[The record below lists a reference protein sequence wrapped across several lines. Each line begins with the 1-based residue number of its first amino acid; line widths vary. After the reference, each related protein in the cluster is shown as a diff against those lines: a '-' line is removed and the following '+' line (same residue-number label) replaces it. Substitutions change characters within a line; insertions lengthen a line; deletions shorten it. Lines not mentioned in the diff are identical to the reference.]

1 MNIRHNEEWTKK
13 YADRSQYIQKWIQN
27 NCDSINDFDDFL
39 KGKDVAGIGQGRFS
53 NNAKGNLKKDW
64 VEKVC
69 PLLKRVVECKNDLYS
84 ENSQGNGI
92 NEKSNLLQCCSSLQQ
107 TLLSYCKKKK
117 GKDEVDE
124 HRPWAAIH
132 AMIAAMLPNVFCT
145 IVTEGNLDEL
155 YIKLEEAHC
164 DTSTDEK
171 PNVTDTIDTNSSL
184 TLYENSTNWDTLRN
198 KWEAINKNNKNNKSN
213 KEFSWY
219 YKSAAIQEY
228 FSSCLNNNPVG
239 NYPWETLVALR
250 GEENIKRLV
259 EKLKRHKN
267 LILTGAPGTGKTF
280 LSRRIAAA
288 IINDKN
294 IDNNEQYHFV
304 QFHPSYDYSDFVEGL
319 RPTKKSTDSEEIVF
333 ERKDGTFKDFCK
345 KAANAETKNTQKNYV
360 FVIDEINRGEIS
372 KIFGELFFSIDPGYR
387 GEKDTDGNS
396 NRVMTQYQNLIPI
409 PANKPGSE
417 GKIDNNQGSNQDDKE
432 EDFSTG
438 FYVPK
443 NVYIIGT
450 MNDIDRSVESMD
462 FAFRRRFAFHEIT
475 AADSEAMIYDAKNL
489 DEEKDKDGWNDDR
502 KQSAVDLMEGLNK
515 ALITKCGL
523 SSQYQIGGAYFL
535 KFKEAKFNS
544 ETLWNDFISGT
555 LYEYFRGQPQKEID
569 EKMKILKNAY
579 DNGID
584 E

>member
-1 MNIRHNEEWTKK
+1 MKIIHNQTWAQSLNTKSNSIK
-13 YADRSQYIQKWIQN
+13 KWIKGE
-27 NCDSINDFDDFL
+27 CLPTDTLFDGFL
-39 KGKDVAGIGQGRFS
+39 KGEGVAGIGQGRFS
-53 NNAKGNLKKDW
+53 NNAKSKLKGEW
-64 VEKVC
+64 ETVV
-69 PLLKRVVECKNDLYS
+69 PYLLKVVQCQNDFFTINDNQESSALY
-84 ENSQGNGI
+84 NACRD
-92 NEKSNLLQCCSSLQQ
+92 LQTKLIA
-107 TLLSYCKKKK
+107 YCTKKK
-117 GKDEVDE
+117 GEKEVDE

-132 AMIAAMLPNVFCT
+132 AMIAAMRPDIFCT
-145 IVTEGNLDEL
+145 IVTESNLDEL
-155 YIKLEEAHC
+155 YKKLSEAHN
-164 DTSTDEK
+164 DSDVD
-171 PNVTDTIDTNSSL
+171 NIQNDFIDADSNL
-184 TLYENSTNWDTLRN
+184 TLYENSTNWNTLRN
-198 KWEAINKNNKNNKSN
+198 QWKAINKSN

-228 FSSCLNNNPVG
+228 FSSCLKNSPVG

-250 GEENIKRLV
+250 GEESIKRLV

-288 IINDKN
+288 IIDDKN
-294 IDNNEQYHFV
+294 IENNEQYHFV

-345 KAANAETKNTQKNYV
+345 KAADAETKNTRKNYV

-396 NRVMTQYQNLIPI
+396 NRVMTQYQNLIPL
-409 PANKPGSE
+409 PANKPVSE
-417 GKIDNNQGSNQDDKE
+417 GKKDNNQGSNQDDKE